1 MQKRGEGGR
10 EERREG
16 MGGNG
21 EQHKGAH
28 LQNINGERKSNQA
41 FGKCPQLA
49 SGQCTGTNYA
59 KTRGGREWGTT

>member
-1 MQKRGEGGR
+1 
-10 EERREG
+10 

-49 SGQCTGTNYA
+49 SGQCTSTNYA
-59 KTRGGREWGTT
+59 KTRGGREWGAT